1 MTKTRKLY
9 KLRHYKTRR
18 NKIKRNKI
26 KRNKKSLRKGLR
38 KRRKTK
44 KLRGGSIVF
53 TKINKEL
60 SKIKNKLKN
69 NLTEKELLVL
79 KNQIDELNNETI
91 IFDGQELDTKDTRY
105 KTIKNRLMEYGISV
119 DTKLNTLSE
128 TPESETPEPK
138 TPEPKTNVKEL
149 ISIYDS
155 NEEKSEN
162 KNNSDTLDCLNK
174 FKTRFSKKMTQA
186 KGIIDDA
193 KKCGKSD
200 V

>member
-44 KLRGGSIVF
+44 KLRGGSISYSN
-53 TKINKEL
+53 INKEL
-60 SKIKNKLKN
+60 GRIKKKLDD
-69 NLTEKELLVL
+69 NLTEQQLIAL
-79 KNQIDELNNETI
+79 KDEIDKLNNEEITYNENQI
-91 IFDGQELDTKDTRY
+91 NTTSDKYNSIKTKL
-105 KTIKNRLMEYGISV
+105 KKYGIIV
-119 DTKLNTLSE
+119 DTKLETLSE
-128 TPESETPEPK
+128 TPKSQA
-138 TPEPKTNVKEL
+138 NVKDL
-149 ISIYDS
+149 ISIYEDDKK
-155 NEEKSEN
+155 KSEN
-162 KNNSDTLDCLNK
+162 KNNSNTLECLNN
-174 FKTRFSKKMTQA
+174 FKTRFSEKMREA
-186 KGIIDDA
+186 KVIIDLA